1 MAKKSTSG
9 SIDLGTFA
17 SDLYDELARTLGAEE
32 QSLKGNTQEQKNN
45 SKARS
50 NNAEM
55 IEKMNQLI
63 SQQAELIKKMND
75 FFDIQTKKIKE
86 GTKAIKE
93 QTAALE
99 EKNKRATSGLT
110 GTKKYSNENRKLT
123 VGFGLQ
129 DEDLVK
135 TSATLN
141 KDVKEQYIKNSIADI
156 KVLNGEVQE
165 VNLKWKKVN
174 EEIEKAD
181 KIQKQLAEELAKR
194 NIKNEDSEEWAKLTS
209 EVENYKNAI
218 KEIQDKSKNGITSL
232 STDFDKF
239 TESTKSFNDAMN
251 TAAAKAE
258 ELGNTKTT
266 FNDVINQLKEIDGL
280 NFDSFEKLSASG
292 NVTKYRDELGR
303 VLTITKQID
312 SAGQESFSYKL
323 TDRFG
328 KLADE
333 TDRVYS
339 SINRLDKGLDK
350 LKNTAETRLAADLK
364 GQIDEVY
371 QSMQNLEVE
380 ITKAQRAGDS
390 KKVNQLT
397 KEYGKQSKELKVLA
411 EEYKEVNAQI
421 RNQGGWMLNLKDS
434 WTKAMRSFTTYISV
448 TTVFYQAARAIRS
461 MINEVKELDESLTEF
476 KKVSD
481 LAGDSLEKYVK
492 QAYEMGE
499 TVAKTGR
506 EMIEAA
512 TEFRKSGF
520 NDQDALKLGQ
530 IANLY
535 TNIADESLSAGDAA
549 SFIIAQMKAFK
560 IEAKDALRIVDAL
573 NEVSNN
579 YAVSSA
585 ELATAIGK
593 VSSTM
598 AAGDTTY
605 EQTLGMLTAITE
617 ITRNSSKA
625 ANALKT
631 IGQRIRGVGEDG
643 EDASEYV
650 ASLQGQFDK
659 LGINVKIVKNSAG
672 EMESTYNILK
682 AMAEKWN
689 DLSDAE
695 RQSIGE
701 LAAGKNRITEF
712 NALMSNWAT
721 AVDATTTAMESNGS
735 ASRENERVLDSIQGH
750 IQRLNSEWEKLSQN
764 LVQSSWI
771 KGVVDTGT
779 RILKLL
785 NSGVGQFIIKMGATT
800 VVTRAATSA
809 LMKYIIQQ
817 KIQNAETKKMTNEQN
832 GLVASFKALGQYI
845 SILTG
850 KTKLDSNAKKAQITV
865 NKTLAASQLALNLV
879 MSAASLVI
887 TLAVSAWQ
895 SYKRE
900 QQEAIDK
907 TLEYVNSI
915 ESIKGE
921 QESLV
926 SSFKEYRKTLGDVN
940 STVEEKKTAT
950 KGLRDIEEK
959 LNSVYE
965 YQEKKLDLVNGKYEE
980 QLKLINELS
989 AKEADKLFTKSS
1001 DVITK
1006 ARDKYYGG
1014 KVGQIDILGKDT
1026 DWLGRQKYATDLFE
1040 AFANMNDYDVSKFTI
1055 KAMGIGGGSSGI
1067 VSNMDIEQ
1075 TLEYLNQFHEYL
1087 EENKSQ
1093 LIQNG
1098 MEEEIF
1104 NNTLELTSE
1113 RIREL
1118 EEDYGDYINV
1128 LKNARAALWQTTEGQ
1143 EAMYDFIEAGK
1154 DGLTDEEIDKLL
1166 EKYPTLKTR
1175 IDTVGLSYD
1184 DLRDKFDATKK
1195 SEEGLDE
1202 TTETTSE
1209 TLSDTTK
1216 ELKDLRDEFSNL
1228 QSAYDAVKAAME
1240 EFNETGELSIG
1251 TMNSL
1256 MDSGA
1261 WEYLDYAN
1269 GKLELNNKALK
1280 KQETALKENML
1291 ATLQKSYA
1299 DDVLALSQGNV
1310 EGMTAGAKA
1319 AIQDEK
1325 NTMNNTGN
1333 IAAAQAGGLFTMA
1346 SAMAAVNAANGSLD
1360 LNKYKDDL
1368 TKLNNYY
1375 NNVAKSIASLK
1386 IKTSSGSGGTG
1397 GSTKSAWEK
1406 ELERLNNQ
1414 YKNSEITI
1422 EQYIK
1427 KLEKLRKKY
1436 KKNKTA
1442 VKELDEAIRQAKL
1455 EKLEDDYKRGL
1466 ISTEKYIEGLK
1477 KLQKQYKKNTKE
1489 WNNYADK
1496 IKKGL
1501 EDLLGKKQ
1509 DEYKTA
1515 QQAAIDLLEDE
1526 ISEVEKLKD
1535 ETEQYYDD
1543 LIAAKEKANDET
1555 ERELELARLQEAL
1568 ENARNNKN
1576 KRVYVQGLGWQWM
1589 ADEEAIADA
1598 EKALADFQNEEEIR
1612 QLEEER
1618 DAAVKAYEE
1627 QIKTLEEYKDQWAQ
1641 IADEYEKEQNRI
1653 ILAAQLGAYTEE
1665 DILNQR
1671 IDVLEDFR
1679 DRYIAVLR
1687 DIDKVENATADDISN
1702 GKVDLETVD
1711 GYAEGGVVDYT
1722 GLAKLHGSANKPEIV
1737 LSNAQAANL
1746 YSMLKTPQF
1755 ASAKLGGGST
1765 QVYNFDNLVLPNVT
1779 NARQFLNELRTITN
1793 INKNL

>member
-9 SIDLGTFA
+9 SIDLGSFGK
-17 SDLYDELARTLGAEE
+17 DLYNDLAKMLGAEE

-55 IEKMNQLI
+55 IEKMNQLM
-63 SQQAELIKKMND
+63 SQQAELTKKMND

-99 EKNKRATSGLT
+99 EKNKQATSGLT
-110 GTKKYSNENRKLT
+110 GTKKYSNDNRKVT
-123 VGFGLQ
+123 VGFDLQ

-165 VNLKWKKVN
+165 VILKWKKVN

-194 NIKNEDSEEWAKLTS
+194 NIKNEDSEEWKKLTS
-209 EVENYKNAI
+209 EVENYKKAI
-218 KEIQDKSKNGITSL
+218 KDIQDKSKNGITSL

-239 TESTKSFNDAMN
+239 TESTKSFNEAMN

-266 FNDVINQLKEIDGL
+266 FDDVINQLKEIDGL

-339 SINRLDKGLDK
+339 SVNRLDKGLDK
-350 LKNTAETRLAADLK
+350 LKNTSETRLAADLK
-364 GQIDEVY
+364 SQIDEVY

-481 LAGDSLEKYVK
+481 LSGDSLEKYIK

-560 IEAKDALRIVDAL
+560 IEAKDAIRIVDAL

-659 LGINVKIVKNSAG
+659 LGINAKIVKNSAG

-712 NALMSNWAT
+712 NALMSNWST

-771 KGVVDTGT
+771 KSVVDIGAG
-779 RILKLL
+779 ILKLL
-785 NSGVGQFIIKMGATT
+785 NSGIGQLIIKMGATT
-800 VVTRAATSA
+800 VVTKTATSA

-832 GLVASFKALGQYI
+832 GLIASFKALGQYI

-865 NKTLAASQLALNLV
+865 NKTLAASQFALNAV
-879 MSAASLVI
+879 MGAASLVI
-887 TLAVSAWQ
+887 TLAVSAWEK
-895 SYKRE
+895 YKRE

-907 TLEYVNSI
+907 TLEYANSI

-926 SSFKEYRKTLGDVN
+926 ASFKEYRETLGNVN
-940 STVEEKKTAT
+940 STVEEKKAAT

-1001 DVITK
+1001 DVITEAK
-1006 ARDKYYGG
+1006 DKYYGG
-1014 KVGQIDILGKDT
+1014 KVGQINILGKDT

-1040 AFANMNDYDVSKFTI
+1040 AFANMNDYDVSKSTI
-1055 KAMGIGGGSSGI
+1055 NAMGIGGGSSGI

-1075 TLEYLNQFHEYL
+1075 TLEYLNKFHEYL

-1098 MEEEIF
+1098 MEEKIF

-1113 RIREL
+1113 RIRDL

-1184 DLRDKFDATKK
+1184 DLRDKFDAIKK

-1202 TTETTSE
+1202 ATEKTSK
-1209 TLSDTTK
+1209 TLSNTTK
-1216 ELKDLRDEFSNL
+1216 GLKDLMDEFSNL
-1228 QSAYDAVKAAME
+1228 QNSYNAVRAAMD
-1240 EFNETGELSIG
+1240 EFNETGELSID
-1251 TMNSL
+1251 TMSSL

-1261 WEYLDYAN
+1261 WQYLDYVN
-1269 GKLELNNKALK
+1269 GKIQVNNKALK
-1280 KQETALKENML
+1280 TQETILKANML
-1291 ATLQKSYA
+1291 ATLQKSFA
-1299 DDVLALSQGNV
+1299 DDALALSEGNIDK
-1310 EGMTAGAKA
+1310 MTAGAKA
-1319 AIQDEK
+1319 AINEQKSTNEQA
-1325 NTMNNTGN
+1325 GN
-1333 IAAAQAGGLFTMA
+1333 IAAAAAGKFFVLADAQKAIGDSDYDFE
-1346 SAMAAVNAANGSLD
+1346 ANKG
-1360 LNKYKDDL
+1360 KFQ
-1368 TKLNNYY
+1368 KLVNYY
-1375 NNVAKSIASLK
+1375 NSVAKSIGNLK
-1386 IKTSSGSGGTG
+1386 IKTTSGTGSGGNG
-1397 GSTKSAWEK
+1397 KTKWET
-1406 ELERLNNQ
+1406 ELEKINNQ

-1422 EQYIK
+1422 EKYIE

-1442 VKELDEAIRQAKL
+1442 VKELDDAIRQAKL

-1466 ISTEKYIEGLK
+1466 ISVEKYIKGLK
-1477 KLQKQYKKNTKE
+1477 ELQKQYKKNTKE

-1501 EDLLGKKQ
+1501 EDLLKNKNN
-1509 DEYKTA
+1509 DFKTA

-1526 ISEVEKLKD
+1526 IDEVDKLKE
-1535 ETEQYYDD
+1535 ETEKYYDD

-1598 EKALADFQNEEEIR
+1598 QKALDDFNNEQEIADLEAQKEE
-1612 QLEEER
+1612 
-1618 DAAVKAYEE
+1618 AVKALEE
-1627 QIKTLEEYKDQWAQ
+1627 QISSLEEYKDQWQQ

-1671 IDVLEDFR
+1671 IDVLEDFKN
-1679 DRYIAVLR
+1679 RYLAILR
-1687 DIDKVENATADDISN
+1687 DIDKVDNATADDISN

-1711 GYAEGGVVDYT
+1711 GYAEGGVIDYT

-1737 LSNAQAANL
+1737 LNNAQAANL
-1746 YSMLKTPQF
+1746 YSMLKRPQTSPIKF
-1755 ASAKLGGGST
+1755 SGGGST
-1765 QVYNFDNLVLPNVT
+1765 QVYNFDNLVLPNVS

>member
-9 SIDLGTFA
+9 SIDLGAFA

-55 IEKMNQLI
+55 IEKMNQLM
-63 SQQAELIKKMND
+63 SQQAELTKKMND

-99 EKNKRATSGLT
+99 EKNKQATSGLT
-110 GTKKYSNENRKLT
+110 GTKKYSNDNRKVT

-194 NIKNEDSEEWAKLTS
+194 NIKNEDSEEWKKLTS
-209 EVENYKNAI
+209 EVENYKKAI
-218 KEIQDKSKNGITSL
+218 KDIQDKSKNGITSL

-364 GQIDEVY
+364 NQIDEVY

-461 MINEVKELDESLTEF
+461 MINEVKELDASLTEF

-481 LAGDSLEKYVK
+481 LAGNSLEKYVK

-560 IEAKDALRIVDAL
+560 IEADDAIRVVDAL

-598 AAGDTTY
+598 AAGETTY

-650 ASLQGQFDK
+650 AALQGQFDK

-712 NALMSNWAT
+712 NALMSNWST

-764 LVQSSWI
+764 LVESSWI
-771 KGVVDTGT
+771 KSVVDTGT
-779 RILKLL
+779 NILKLL
-785 NSGVGQFIIKMGATT
+785 NSGIGQFIIKVSASTVVLKTATT
-800 VVTRAATSA
+800 A

-817 KIQNAETKKMTNEQN
+817 KIQNMETKKMTGEQN
-832 GLVASFKALGQYI
+832 GLIASFKALGQYI

-850 KTKLDSNAKKAQITV
+850 KTKLDTNAKKAQNVV
-865 NKTLAASQLALNLV
+865 NKTLAASQMALNLV
-879 MSAASLVI
+879 VSAGTALIS
-887 TLAVSAWQ
+887 LAVMAYQ
-895 SYKRE
+895 KHKQAQE
-900 QQEAIDK
+900 EAIERNNEMISQASEIADSNNELRVSLQELQEQYK
-907 TLEYVNSI
+907 EAYSSNDTKELNTL
-915 ESIKGE
+915 
-921 QESLV
+921 Q
-926 SSFKEYRKTLGDVN
+926 
-940 STVEEKKTAT
+940 
-950 KGLRDIEEK
+950 EK
-959 LNSVYE
+959 LNDLIGDE
-965 YQEKKLDLVNGKYEE
+965 AKNIDLVNGKLDE
-980 QLKLINELS
+980 Q
-989 AKEADKLFTKSS
+989 
-1001 DVITK
+1001 
-1006 ARDKYYGG
+1006 
-1014 KVGQIDILGKDT
+1014 
-1026 DWLGRQKYATDLFE
+1026 
-1040 AFANMNDYDVSKFTI
+1040 
-1055 KAMGIGGGSSGI
+1055 
-1067 VSNMDIEQ
+1067 
-1075 TLEYLNQFHEYL
+1075 
-1087 EENKSQ
+1087 
-1093 LIQNG
+1093 
-1098 MEEEIF
+1098 
-1104 NNTLELTSE
+1104 
-1113 RIREL
+1113 
-1118 EEDYGDYINV
+1118 
-1128 LKNARAALWQTTEGQ
+1128 
-1143 EAMYDFIEAGK
+1143 
-1154 DGLTDEEIDKLL
+1154 IDKLQKILGVKAEQNL
-1166 EKYPTLKTR
+1166 EDLKTAKKAAESNITNFVDDVSGGMFNSTRSQVQSR
-1175 IDTVGLSYD
+1175 IMGIYGDKGIDPSVIKDEEKRNKQFNQLYSGDINTQIQLFKDLKKEMEDYYD
-1184 DLRDKFDATKK
+1184 SLGEGHDEEKVKVNDSIQYMQDLINKGEERLKQLDEINKAIAKSEATTNLYKDDNLGFQFSGMGQGDFDKFIENLKESNLYTNEQKK
-1195 SEEGLDE
+1195 NMLDLAQTYYPQYTEKIREAKNDIDGVCDVYQKVNEE
-1202 TTETTSE
+1202 TTKV
-1209 TLSDTTK
+1209 TK
-1216 ELKDLRDEFSNL
+1216 SMKSLRDEFSNL

-1240 EFNETGELSIG
+1240 EFNETGELSIS

-1261 WEYLDYAN
+1261 WQYLDYVN
-1269 GKLELNNKALK
+1269 GKIQVNNKALK
-1280 KQETALKENML
+1280 TQETILKANML
-1291 ATLQKSYA
+1291 ATLQKSFA
-1299 DDVLALSQGNV
+1299 DDALALAEGNIDK
-1310 EGMTAGAKA
+1310 MTVGAQA
-1319 AIQDEK
+1319 AI
-1325 NTMNNTGN
+1325 NNQKSTNEQAGN
-1333 IAAAQAGGLFTMA
+1333 IAAAAAGKFFVLA
-1346 SAMAAVNAANGSLD
+1346 DAQNAVGNPDYDFEANKG
-1360 LNKYKDDL
+1360 KFQ
-1368 TKLNNYY
+1368 KLVNYY
-1375 NNVAKSIASLK
+1375 NSVAKSIGNLK
-1386 IKTSSGSGGTG
+1386 IKTTSGTGTG
-1397 GSTKSAWEK
+1397 GGNGKTKWEI
-1406 ELERLNNQ
+1406 ELEKINNQ
-1414 YKNSEITI
+1414 YKNSKITI

-1466 ISTEKYIEGLK
+1466 ISAEKYIEGLK

-1509 DEYKTA
+1509 NEYKTA